1 MVVLLGS
8 PHKNYPTR
16 FSRKRLFTSQ
26 YNSRRT
32 TLSAVTQFFTT
43 LIDYFAE
50 LIFEVWMVFYII
62 CFFVK
67 GMCKVSS
74 VSICT
79 AYNVLEQF
87 VGTNLK
93 LLQVTLNEFL
103 STRVLECLTI
113 WMVFNIYTVKLRVF
127 YIHTFWQWCLHL
139 SAEAHLGFLAQ
150 LFCLHLQV

>member
-8 PHKNYPTR
+8 THKNYPTR

-32 TLSAVTQFFTT
+32 TLPAVTQFFYHFDRLFCRT
-43 LIDYFAE
+43 YFRS
-50 LIFEVWMVFYII
+50 L
-62 CFFVK
+62 K
-67 GMCKVSS
+67 GFLYQYAFLSRVCVRFHQSLYVHS
-74 VSICT
+74 LSI
-79 AYNVLEQF
+79 AHNVLEQF

-113 WMVFNIYTVKLRVF
+113 WMVFNIYTVK
-127 YIHTFWQWCLHL
+127 
-139 SAEAHLGFLAQ
+139 
-150 LFCLHLQV
+150 